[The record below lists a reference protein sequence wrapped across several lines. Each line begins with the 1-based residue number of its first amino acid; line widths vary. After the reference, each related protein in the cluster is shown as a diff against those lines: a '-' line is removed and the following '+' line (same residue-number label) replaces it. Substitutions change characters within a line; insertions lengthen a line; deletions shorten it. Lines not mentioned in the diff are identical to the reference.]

1 MAWKDVQQTKDMNPE
16 IQESSASYLSIVL
29 ISNELRKQFDYIIKV
44 LRENDCGP
52 NYCESSKTIFQE
64 QVWRRHFQI

>member
-1 MAWKDVQQTKDMNPE
+1 MARNDLQQMKDGNPE
-16 IQESSASYLSIVL
+16 TQESSAWYLSIVL
-29 ISNELRKQFDYIIKV
+29 ISNELRKQFNYIIKV

-64 QVWRRHFQI
+64 QVWKRHFQI